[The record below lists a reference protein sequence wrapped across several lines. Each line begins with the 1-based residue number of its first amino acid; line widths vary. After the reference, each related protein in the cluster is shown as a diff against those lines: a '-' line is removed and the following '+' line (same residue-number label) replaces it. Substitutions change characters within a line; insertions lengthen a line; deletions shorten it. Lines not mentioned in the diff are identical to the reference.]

1 MHYLVICGKIKK
13 VEIYEKI
20 ERKYRNR
27 TEFATTIYRI
37 RQERKLTQKEIG
49 DIIGVSDRT
58 ISKWENG
65 TTVPDLC
72 QIRNICKKLEISP
85 SLLIKS
91 EKKLSDNITNL
102 RREIGKILNYILHNI
117 FLITFILVFM
127 LLLLY
132 FINNYNSIKIYDLKY
147 NSENISFENGYLFK
161 TKVTNIL
168 IINDIKINKIKYNP
182 IDTKVKLYT
191 LVNGDKKIIYTSE
204 NLNNIYIEENK
215 SGADLLS
222 KDVIES
228 IKQNLYL
235 LIETTDENNNEYN
248 YECQITFKEKY
259 KNNKL
264 LYKSYI
270 KNNSVDTLG
279 FPFDN
284 LIDSPKINNK
294 STKVMSKNNN
304 NANKL
309 ASLGYEYDKEKDVYY
324 KVDENTKIEYQAKT
338 KNLTIEKANNY
349 NLKSIKYFSNL
360 QRVIVTILDD
370 NSETIVNLKY
380 NAPLNKMECYKG
392 NCENYR
398 SDINH
403 ILKINRE
410 INTTLQ

>member
-1 MHYLVICGKIKK
+1 MK
-13 VEIYEKI
+13 KI
-20 ERKYRNR
+20 EETKETVKS

-102 RREIGKILNYILHNI
+102 RRKIGKILNYILHNI
-117 FLITFILVFM
+117 FLITFILVFI

-222 KDVIES
+222 KDVIEG

-259 KNNKL
+259 NNNKL

-284 LIDSPKINNK
+284 LIDSQKINNK
-294 STKVMSKNNN
+294 STKVMSINNN

-309 ASLGYEYDKEKDVYY
+309 ASLGYEYDKENDIYF
-324 KVDENTKIEYQAKT
+324 KVDENTKIEYQVKT
-338 KNLTIEKANNY
+338 KKLVIEISDNNTTKKMSY
-349 NLKSIKYFSNL
+349 SLNL
-360 QRVIVTILDD
+360 QSVNFILL
-370 NSETIVNLKY
+370 NNNCEMLVSLKY
-380 NAPLNKMECYKG
+380 NVPLNKMECYKG

-398 SDINH
+398 SDINY
-403 ILKINRE
+403 ILKVYRE
-410 INTTLQ
+410 ISTTLQ

>member
-1 MHYLVICGKIKK
+1 MK
-13 VEIYEKI
+13 KI
-20 ERKYRNR
+20 EETKETVKS

-102 RREIGKILNYILHNI
+102 RRKIGKILNYILHNI
-117 FLITFILVFM
+117 FLITFILVFI

-259 KNNKL
+259 NNNKL

-270 KNNSVDTLG
+270 KNNSVNTLG

-284 LIDSPKINNK
+284 LTDSPKINNK
-294 STKVMSKNNN
+294 STKVMSINNN

-309 ASLGYEYDKEKDVYY
+309 ASLGYEYDRENDVYF
-324 KVDENTKIEYQAKT
+324 KVDENTKIEYQVNIGK
-338 KNLTIEKANNY
+338 LTIKKFERKSLKNISYYSSSKLITLTSLNN
-349 NLKSIKYFSNL
+349 KSELI
-360 QRVIVTILDD
+360 T
-370 NSETIVNLKY
+370 NLKY
-380 NAPLNKMECYKG
+380 DVPLNEMYCYKS

-398 SDINH
+398 SDINY
-403 ILKINRE
+403 ILKVYRE
-410 INTTLQ
+410 ISKTLQ

>member
-1 MHYLVICGKIKK
+1 MK
-13 VEIYEKI
+13 KI
-20 ERKYRNR
+20 EETKETVKS

-91 EKKLSDNITNL
+91 EKKLSDDITNL
-102 RREIGKILNYILHNI
+102 RRKIGKILNYILHNI

-147 NSENISFENGYLFK
+147 DSENVIMKHGHFFQTKSVNILTIENISL
-161 TKVTNIL
+161 
-168 IINDIKINKIKYNP
+168 NKIKYNP

-235 LIETTDENNNEYN
+235 LIETKDENNNEYN
-248 YECQITFKEKY
+248 YECQITFKEKCN
-259 KNNKL
+259 NNKL
-264 LYKSYI
+264 LCKSYI

-284 LIDSPKINNK
+284 LTDSQKINNK

-309 ASLGYEYDKEKDVYY
+309 ASLGYEYDKENDIYY
-324 KVDENTKIEYQAKT
+324 KVDENTKIEYQVKT
-338 KNLTIEKANNY
+338 KKLVVEKKEKNNSKNIIYYKNTKLINLTISNN
-349 NLKSIKYFSNL
+349 KSEL
-360 QRVIVTILDD
+360 L
-370 NSETIVNLKY
+370 VNLKY
-380 NAPLNKMECYKG
+380 NVPLNKMECYKG

-398 SDINH
+398 GDINH
-403 ILKINRE
+403 ILKINHE
-410 INTTLQ
+410 ISTILQ

>member
-1 MHYLVICGKIKK
+1 MK
-13 VEIYEKI
+13 KI
-20 ERKYRNR
+20 EETKETVKS

-102 RREIGKILNYILHNI
+102 RRKMGKILNYILHNI

-259 KNNKL
+259 NNNKL

-270 KNNSVDTLG
+270 KNNSVDTLE
-279 FPFDN
+279 FPFNN
-284 LIDSPKINNK
+284 LIGSQEINNK
-294 STKVMSKNNN
+294 STKVMSKSIDS
-304 NANKL
+304 ANKL
-309 ASLGYEYDKEKDVYY
+309 ASLGYEYDKENDVYY
-324 KVDENTKIEYQAKT
+324 KNADKKEFIKYQVKT
-338 KNLTIEKANNY
+338 KKLTIEIINN
-349 NLKSIKYFSNL
+349 NIFKSIIYYPKSHLINL
-360 QRVIVTILDD
+360 NALNDK
-370 NSETIVNLKY
+370 SELLVSLKY
-380 NAPLNKMECYKG
+380 NVPLNKMECYKG

-403 ILKINRE
+403 ILKINHE
-410 INTTLQ
+410 ISTTLQ

>member
-1 MHYLVICGKIKK
+1 MK
-13 VEIYEKI
+13 KI
-20 ERKYRNR
+20 EETKETVKS

-91 EKKLSDNITNL
+91 EKKLRDNITNL
-102 RREIGKILNYILHNI
+102 RRGIGKILNYILHNI

-147 NSENISFENGYLFK
+147 DSENVIMKHGHFFQTKSVNILTIENISL
-161 TKVTNIL
+161 
-168 IINDIKINKIKYNP
+168 NKIKYNP

-235 LIETTDENNNEYN
+235 LIETKDENNNEYN
-248 YECQITFKEKY
+248 YECQITFREKY
-259 KNNKL
+259 NNNKL

-270 KNNSVDTLG
+270 KNNSIDTLG

-284 LIDSPKINNK
+284 LTDSPKINNK
-294 STKVMSKNNN
+294 STKVMSINNN

-309 ASLGYEYDKEKDVYY
+309 ASLGYEYDKENDIYF
-324 KVDENTKIEYQAKT
+324 KVDENTKIEYQVKT
-338 KNLTIEKANNY
+338 KKLVIEISDNNTTKKMSY
-349 NLKSIKYFSNL
+349 SLNL
-360 QRVIVTILDD
+360 QSVNFILL
-370 NSETIVNLKY
+370 NNNCELLVSLKY
-380 NAPLNKMECYKG
+380 NVPLNKIECYKG

-398 SDINH
+398 GDINY

-410 INTTLQ
+410 ISKTLQ

>member
-1 MHYLVICGKIKK
+1 MVKLKRWKYTK
-13 VEIYEKI
+13 KI
-20 ERKYRNR
+20 EETKETVKS

-91 EKKLSDNITNL
+91 EKKLRDNITNL
-102 RREIGKILNYILHNI
+102 RRGIGKILNYILHNI
-117 FLITFILVFM
+117 FLITFILIFI

-147 NSENISFENGYLFK
+147 DSENVIMKHGHFFQTKSVNILTIENISL
-161 TKVTNIL
+161 
-168 IINDIKINKIKYNP
+168 NKIKYNP
-182 IDTKVKLYT
+182 IEINLELYT
-191 LVNGDKKIIYTSE
+191 FVNGDKELLYKAD
-204 NLNNIYIEENK
+204 NLDNIYIEENK
-215 SGADLLS
+215 SGSDLLS

-235 LIETTDENNNEYN
+235 LIETKDENNNEYN

-259 KNNKL
+259 NNNKL

-270 KNNSVDTLG
+270 KNNSVDTLD

-284 LIDSPKINNK
+284 LTGSQEINNK
-294 STKVMSKNNN
+294 STKVMSKSIDS
-304 NANKL
+304 ANKL
-309 ASLGYEYDKEKDVYY
+309 ASLGYEYDKEKDIYY
-324 KVDENTKIEYQAKT
+324 KNTDKKEFIKYQVKT
-338 KNLTIEKANNY
+338 KNLTIEKSNNY

-380 NAPLNKMECYKG
+380 NVPLNKMECYKG

-398 SDINH
+398 GDINY
-403 ILKINRE
+403 ILKIYRE
-410 INTTLQ
+410 VSTILQ

>member
-1 MHYLVICGKIKK
+1 MK
-13 VEIYEKI
+13 KI
-20 ERKYRNR
+20 EETKETVKS

-102 RREIGKILNYILHNI
+102 RRKIGKILNYILHNI

-284 LIDSPKINNK
+284 LIDSQKINNK
-294 STKVMSKNNN
+294 STKVMSINNN

-309 ASLGYEYDKEKDVYY
+309 ASLGYEYDKENDIYF
-324 KVDENTKIEYQAKT
+324 KVDENTKIEYQVKT
-338 KNLTIEKANNY
+338 KKLVIEISDNNTTKKMSY
-349 NLKSIKYFSNL
+349 SLNL
-360 QRVIVTILDD
+360 QSVNFILL
-370 NSETIVNLKY
+370 NNNCEMLLSLKY
-380 NAPLNKMECYKG
+380 NVPLNKMECYKG

-398 SDINH
+398 SDINY
-403 ILKINRE
+403 ILKVYRE
-410 INTTLQ
+410 ISTTLQ

>member
-1 MHYLVICGKIKK
+1 MKK
-13 VEIYEKI
+13 NEETKETVKS
-20 ERKYRNR
+20 

-91 EKKLSDNITNL
+91 EKKLRDNITNL

-117 FLITFILVFM
+117 FLITFILVFI

-147 NSENISFENGYLFK
+147 NSENISFENGYLFR

-182 IDTKVKLYT
+182 IDTKVELYT
-191 LVNGDKKIIYTSE
+191 FVNGDKKIIYTSE

-215 SGADLLS
+215 SGSDLLS

-259 KNNKL
+259 NNNKL

-270 KNNSVDTLG
+270 KNNSVDTLD

-284 LIDSPKINNK
+284 LIDSQKINNK

-309 ASLGYEYDKEKDVYY
+309 ASLGYEYDKENDVYY
-324 KVDENTKIEYQAKT
+324 KNTDKKEFIKYQVKT
-338 KNLTIEKANNY
+338 NNLIIEKLENK
-349 NLKSIKYFSNL
+349 NLKSITYYSKSKIITLSMLNDKSDL
-360 QRVIVTILDD
+360 II
-370 NSETIVNLKY
+370 NLKY
-380 NAPLNKMECYKG
+380 NVPLNKIKCYQG

-398 SDINH
+398 SDINY
-403 ILKINRE
+403 ILKVYRE
-410 INTTLQ
+410 ISTTLQ

>member
-1 MHYLVICGKIKK
+1 MK
-13 VEIYEKI
+13 KI
-20 ERKYRNR
+20 EETKETVKS

-117 FLITFILVFM
+117 FLITFILIFI

-235 LIETTDENNNEYN
+235 LIETKDENNNEYN

-259 KNNKL
+259 NNNKL

-284 LIDSPKINNK
+284 LIESKEINNK

-309 ASLGYEYDKEKDVYY
+309 ASLGYEYDKENDVYFN
-324 KVDENTKIEYQAKT
+324 VDKNNKIEYQVQTEKLVVEKKEKNNSKNIIYYKNT
-338 KNLTIEKANNY
+338 KLINLTISNN
-349 NLKSIKYFSNL
+349 KSEL
-360 QRVIVTILDD
+360 L
-370 NSETIVNLKY
+370 VNLKY
-380 NAPLNKMECYKG
+380 NVPLNKMECYKG

-398 SDINH
+398 GDINR

-410 INTTLQ
+410 ISTTLQ

>member
-1 MHYLVICGKIKK
+1 MK
-13 VEIYEKI
+13 KI
-20 ERKYRNR
+20 EETKETVKS

-102 RREIGKILNYILHNI
+102 RRKIGKILNYILHNI

-264 LYKSYI
+264 SYKSYI
-270 KNNSVDTLG
+270 KNNSVNTLG

-284 LIDSPKINNK
+284 LTDSQKINNK
-294 STKVMSKNNN
+294 STKVMSNSNNTT
-304 NANKL
+304 NKL
-309 ASLGYEYDKEKDVYY
+309 TSLGYEYDKENDIY
-324 KVDENTKIEYQAKT
+324 KKYSDNEGKIEYQHDTEKLLIET
-338 KNLTIEKANNY
+338 KENN
-349 NLKSIKYFSNL
+349 NLKSITYYINTQLIFLTNL
-360 QRVIVTILDD
+360 AGKGELT
-370 NSETIVNLKY
+370 VNLKY
-380 NAPLNKMECYKG
+380 NVPLNKMECYKG

>member
-1 MHYLVICGKIKK
+1 MK
-13 VEIYEKI
+13 KI
-20 ERKYRNR
+20 EETKETVKS

-102 RREIGKILNYILHNI
+102 RRGIGKILNYILHNI
-117 FLITFILVFM
+117 FLITFILVFI

-235 LIETTDENNNEYN
+235 LIETKDENNNDYN

-259 KNNKL
+259 NNNKL

-270 KNNSVDTLG
+270 KNNSVDTLD

-284 LIDSPKINNK
+284 LTDSPKINNK

-309 ASLGYEYDKEKDVYY
+309 AFLGYEYDKENDIYY
-324 KVDENTKIEYQAKT
+324 KVNENTKIEYQVKT
-338 KNLTIEKANNY
+338 KKLVVERKEKHNSKNMIYYANTKLLNLTILNNY
-349 NLKSIKYFSNL
+349 GELTVS
-360 QRVIVTILDD
+360 
-370 NSETIVNLKY
+370 LKY
-380 NAPLNKMECYKG
+380 NVPLNKMECYKG

-398 SDINH
+398 GDINY

-410 INTTLQ
+410 ISTTLQ

>member
-1 MHYLVICGKIKK
+1 MK
-13 VEIYEKI
+13 KI
-20 ERKYRNR
+20 EETKETVKS

-102 RREIGKILNYILHNI
+102 RRNMGKILNYILHNI

-259 KNNKL
+259 NNNKL

-284 LIDSPKINNK
+284 LTDSPKINNK

-324 KVDENTKIEYQAKT
+324 KVDENTKIEYQVKT
-338 KNLTIEKANNY
+338 KNLTIEKSNNY

-410 INTTLQ
+410 ISTTLQ

>member
-1 MHYLVICGKIKK
+1 MK
-13 VEIYEKI
+13 KI
-20 ERKYRNR
+20 EETKETVKS

-91 EKKLSDNITNL
+91 EKKLRDNITNL
-102 RREIGKILNYILHNI
+102 RRGIGKILNYILHNI
-117 FLITFILVFM
+117 FLITFILVFI

-147 NSENISFENGYLFK
+147 DSENVIMKHGHFFQTKSVNILTIENISL
-161 TKVTNIL
+161 
-168 IINDIKINKIKYNP
+168 NKIKYNP

-204 NLNNIYIEENK
+204 NLNNIYIEVNN

-235 LIETTDENNNEYN
+235 LIETKDENNNEYN

-259 KNNKL
+259 NNNKL

-270 KNNSVDTLG
+270 KNNSVNTLG

-284 LIDSPKINNK
+284 LTDSQKINNK
-294 STKVMSKNNN
+294 STKVMSINNN

-309 ASLGYEYDKEKDVYY
+309 ASLGYEYDKENDIYF
-324 KVDENTKIEYQAKT
+324 KVDENTKIEYQVKT
-338 KNLTIEKANNY
+338 KKLVIEISDNNTTKKMSY
-349 NLKSIKYFSNL
+349 SLNL
-360 QRVIVTILDD
+360 QSVNFILL
-370 NSETIVNLKY
+370 NNNCELLVSLKY
-380 NAPLNKMECYKG
+380 NVPLNKIECYKG

-398 SDINH
+398 GDINY

-410 INTTLQ
+410 ISKTLQ